1 MQQAGCVA
9 VGRFARYARARAFV
23 LICEAK
29 NLGVSQTRTE
39 FMFSSEIRSVEGGAL
54 TGPALDFLLAF
65 IYLSRW
71 VYLYAL
77 VFLFRGRGFL
87 FLLIVFLFP
96 GKEYWV

>member
-1 MQQAGCVA
+1 MAWVIPDGPRCA
-9 VGRFARYARARAFV
+9 
-23 LICEAK
+23 
-29 NLGVSQTRTE
+29 
-39 FMFSSEIRSVEGGAL
+39 SEKD

-71 VYLYAL
+71 VYLNAL